1 MPRGRL
7 LKKAEQEKFE
17 SLQVEKY
24 PWQDLT
30 PDSILLPD
38 NPRKSVVLAKTHSG
52 QELKKKVHKA
62 ADFSRTF
69 GQPSKPLFPQDMTA
83 EFLASQEELRQ
94 RKLRMQMDEDE
105 LVALELSDL
114 NDEEQ
119 LEQQSEENEEA
130 QKAGVKIESM
140 RSENAGAAAS
150 APAQSR
156 MASPDI
162 SDLSSLTP
170 NKNKGLGG
178 RGLDFGLNEITQEKL
193 DAEVKAAF
201 ERGVAQGRNDGE
213 QAGYERGVRDVSPTE
228 AQSAEVEDQNP
239 VDPEVAE
246 RRYSEGLEAGIEQGR
261 LQAAQ
266 EAEQKYNHSM
276 ELFTKALSELQHLKG
291 ELLSTGREIFAEIA
305 QMCAE
310 KVLRHHVQW
319 NDEALR
325 RVFTAA
331 MSQFQ
336 SQDELKIEMHPED
349 VARLERQIPEDQR
362 TRLRLVSNS
371 KLQRGDIK
379 IEANNEV
386 VSFDIQ
392 KTVNTVIDSL
402 KDELFD
408 DVKKEES
415 DEKAG

>member
-1 MPRGRL
+1 
-7 LKKAEQEKFE
+7 
-17 SLQVEKY
+17 
-24 PWQDLT
+24 
-30 PDSILLPD
+30 
-38 NPRKSVVLAKTHSG
+38 
-52 QELKKKVHKA
+52 
-62 ADFSRTF
+62 
-69 GQPSKPLFPQDMTA
+69 MTA

-156 MASPDI
+156 MTSPDI

-310 KVLRHHVQW
+310 KVL
-319 NDEALR
+319 
-325 RVFTAA
+325 
-331 MSQFQ
+331 
-336 SQDELKIEMHPED
+336 ELSCSVE
-349 VARLERQIPEDQR
+349 
-362 TRLRLVSNS
+362 
-371 KLQRGDIK
+371 
-379 IEANNEV
+379 
-386 VSFDIQ
+386 
-392 KTVNTVIDSL
+392 
-402 KDELFD
+402 
-408 DVKKEES
+408 
-415 DEKAG
+415 